1 MSEPTTPRRGRLAAR
16 WDRLRSTPLE
26 KYDKTWLGFIA
37 VAVTAVLIGT
47 MLAIHAFGAGYRHYT
62 AEFAQ
67 AAALRA
73 GNPIMVAGIQVGKV
87 TSMRLAGDHVE
98 AGLQIRDD
106 VTMGTNT
113 AAAIRLATILG
124 GRYLALMPDSTGH
137 LKNGTID
144 LAHTQVPYDLQSALK
159 DATTTFEQVDSDQF
173 ASSLHLLGTQL
184 KGVPELMPQ
193 ALANL
198 DSLSSVV
205 AQRREQLGEILKNT
219 ELVTNTLHNQQARI
233 GELINQSQD
242 LLTIFIARRAVFHS
256 MMQSLKNLVD
266 VMSKIIVDDR
276 KNVDALTRDISEFN
290 DVFSQH
296 NDLLLN
302 MLQVN
307 PIVLRQVANMT
318 GDGNAF
324 SGNGPAGI
332 LVDSWMCAISGRAQ
346 QFGMIPYFKD
356 CK

>member
-1 MSEPTTPRRGRLAAR
+1 MSEPSTPRRTGVSAWWAKV
-16 WDRLRSTPLE
+16 RSRPLE
-26 KYDKTWLGFIA
+26 NYNKTWLGFIA
-37 VAVTAVLIGT
+37 VATTAVLIGT

-67 AAALRA
+67 AASLRP
-73 GNPIMVAGIQVGKV
+73 GDPIMIAGIQVGKV

-98 AGLQIRDD
+98 SGLQVSDD
-106 VTMGTNT
+106 VAMGTNST
-113 AAAIRLATILG
+113 ASIRLATILG
-124 GRYLALMPDSTGH
+124 GRYLALTPDSNGH
-137 LKNGTID
+137 LANNTID

-159 DATTTFEQVDSDQF
+159 DATNTFEQVDFDQF
-173 ASSLHLLGTQL
+173 ANSLHLLGTQL
-184 KGVPELMPQ
+184 KGIPELLPQ

-198 DSLSSVV
+198 DSLSTVV
-205 AQRREQLGEILKNT
+205 AQRREQLGAILKNT
-219 ELVTNTLHNQQARI
+219 ELVTNTLHHQQARI
-233 GELINQSQD
+233 GGLINQSQD
-242 LLTIFIARRAVFHS
+242 LMAVFIARRAVFHS

-276 KNVDALTRDISEFN
+276 QNLDILTHDISDFN
-290 DVFSQH
+290 DVFSKH

-307 PIVLRQVANMT
+307 PIMLREVANMT